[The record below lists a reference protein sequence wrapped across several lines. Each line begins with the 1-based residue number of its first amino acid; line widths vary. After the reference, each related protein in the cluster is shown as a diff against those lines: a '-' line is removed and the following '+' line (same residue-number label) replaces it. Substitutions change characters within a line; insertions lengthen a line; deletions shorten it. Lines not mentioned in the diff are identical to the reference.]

1 MVFLFIFKKSISG
14 ASRTGTIKIK
24 YFCKEVLFLKIAS
37 ILECI
42 PRKYTPKKG
51 NPDIRDYF
59 WSISRHGKQAAL
71 DCWNILQMSKTF
83 VEKTKKIDLDFKE
96 IDLVDPDCVMSFV
109 VAFNNYYLIK
119 DPQKIAKNPRG
130 LPPLTWFNNLPD
142 NVLEEKIEN
151 VLANVVKININ
162 EYQADELMK
171 HRNLSG
177 AKSFVEEVTE
187 IQKAGGLVDKKVDYI
202 KKVRPFQEKPV
213 NYLYRSILLA
223 WMICCV
229 EDATGQKKFSLG
241 LYNYKWPKDYLGI
254 KGEYAIDYS
263 EVHEDAKESVTRAWK
278 RRMDNEKNKRPELY
292 DLLKKANLRVVGQI
306 LGETF
311 FPTYETPRIKELSDE
326 INNLV
331 DKIPDEILTVRQ
343 KVKVKNRV
351 DLSKNNRKKPLEIIQ
366 ELNAIKEHIKVVEVA
381 NQKIKKF
388 KQKFDIE

>member
-42 PRKYTPKKG
+42 PRKYTPKKD

-83 VEKTKKIDLDFKE
+83 VERTEKRETDLDFKE
-96 IDLVDPDCVMSFV
+96 FDLVDPNCVMSFV

-130 LPPLTWFNNLPD
+130 LPSLTRFNNLSDD
-142 NVLEEKIEN
+142 NLEEKIEN
-151 VLANVVKININ
+151 VLASVLNNNIGKA
-162 EYQADELMK
+162 QADELMK

-177 AKSFVEEVTE
+177 AKSFFEEVTE
-187 IQKAGGLVDKKVDYI
+187 IQKVGGLVDKKVDYVG
-202 KKVRPFQEKPV
+202 KVRPFQEKPV
-213 NYLYRSILLA
+213 NYLYRSILLT
-223 WMICCV
+223 WMIHCV
-229 EDATGQKKFSLG
+229 DATDQRMFG
-241 LYNYKWPKDYLGI
+241 LHNYKWAEDYLGI

-278 RRMDNEKNKRPELY
+278 RRMGNKRPELY
-292 DLLKKANLRVVGQI
+292 DLLKHANLRVVGQI

-311 FPTYETPRIKELSDE
+311 FPTYETPRIEELSDE

-351 DLSKNNRKKPLEIIQ
+351 DLSKNNWKKPLEIIQ
-366 ELNAIKEHIKVVEVA
+366 ELNAIKEHIKVIEEA
-381 NQKIKKF
+381 NQEIKKF
-388 KQKFDIE
+388 KQEFDV

>member
-1 MVFLFIFKKSISG
+1 M
-14 ASRTGTIKIK
+14 
-24 YFCKEVLFLKIAS
+24 KIAS

-42 PRKYTPKKG
+42 PKKYTPKKD

-83 VEKTKKIDLDFKE
+83 VERTKKRETDLDFKKF
-96 IDLVDPDCVMSFV
+96 DLVDPNCVMSFV

-130 LPPLTWFNNLPD
+130 LPSLTWLNELPD
-142 NVLEEKIEN
+142 DDLKKVIKN
-151 VLANVVKININ
+151 VLANVVNINID
-162 EYQADELMK
+162 EDQADELMK

-177 AKSFVEEVTE
+177 AKSFVKEVTE

-213 NYLYRSILLA
+213 NYLYRSILLT
-223 WMICCV
+223 WMIHCV
-229 EDATGQKKFSLG
+229 KDAAGQKLH
-241 LYNYKWPKDYLGI
+241 NYKWPEDYLGI

-263 EVHEDAKESVTRAWK
+263 EVYEDAKVNVTRAWK
-278 RRMDNEKNKRPELY
+278 RRMCNEKNRRPELHC
-292 DLLKKANLRVVGQI
+292 LLKRANPRIVGKI

-326 INNLV
+326 INDLV
-331 DKIPDEILTVRQ
+331 DKIPGEIIAVRQ
-343 KVKVKNRV
+343 KLKVKNRV
-351 DLSKNNRKKPLEIIQ
+351 DLSENNGEKPLEIIQ
-366 ELNAIKEHIKVVEVA
+366 ELNVIKEHIKLVEEA
-381 NQKIKKF
+381 NQRIEKF
-388 KQKFDIE
+388 KQEFDIE